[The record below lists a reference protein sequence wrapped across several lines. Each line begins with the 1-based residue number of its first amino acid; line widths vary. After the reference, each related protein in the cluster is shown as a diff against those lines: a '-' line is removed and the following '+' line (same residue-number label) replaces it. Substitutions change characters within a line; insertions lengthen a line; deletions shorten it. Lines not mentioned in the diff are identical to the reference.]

1 MEEEHHSITGILIK
15 QGRRREQREER
26 AFTKGSAAPIF
37 QINDTTYNSAKD
49 REKSQKFLKRRFE
62 PFIRRCYQRENADC
76 G

>member
-15 QGRRREQREER
+15 QGRRREQWER
-26 AFTKGSAAPIF
+26 AFTKDSAASIF
-37 QINDTTYNSAKD
+37 QINDTTYNSAQD